1 MSKKTLISNKLKALD
16 EIVNKFEK
24 EDVDLDDG
32 IEQYKQAVELIKG
45 IEKELNQ
52 SELELKEIRSQLE

>member
-1 MSKKTLISNKLKALD
+1 MLKKTLISNKLKALD

-24 EDVDLDDG
+24 ENVDLDDG

>member
-52 SELELKEIRSQLE
+52 RELELKEIRSQLE